1 MKKKILSCLVAISVI
16 VVGFN
21 VATGITQANSSP
33 KAFGVLIDNQTG
45 DDITSIRLKAQV
57 YEKNSGNAFEKDIWA
72 SFHKMEPGNYEEFIM
87 SMKNSDEAS
96 VEKADL
102 TMSVGADSD
111 ESYTVHDAIGIPVK
125 AGKRTLIK
133 LVGNKTSGYKAE
145 FLEIL

>member
-1 MKKKILSCLVAISVI
+1 
-16 VVGFN
+16 
-21 VATGITQANSSP
+21 
-33 KAFGVLIDNQTG
+33 
-45 DDITSIRLKAQV
+45 
-57 YEKNSGNAFEKDIWA
+57 
-72 SFHKMEPGNYEEFIM
+72 M

-111 ESYTVHDAIGIPVK
+111 ESYTVQDAIGIPVK